1 MLIKTKNLKE
11 FESVAL
17 GFAKKLR
24 ANTQGAT
31 VVLLSGD
38 LGAGKTTMAQT
49 IGKRFGVEKLMQSP
63 TFVIMRNYN
72 LLPTTSNL
80 PSDFSHLVHIDAYR
94 LESESEIE
102 KLGFQEIITNPKN
115 LVLIEWPEKIKKI
128 LPRKSFKV
136 LIKHI
141 NENERLIEIDRSF

>member
-17 GFAKKLR
+17 GFAKKLKT
-24 ANTQGAT
+24 NTQGAT

-38 LGAGKTTMAQT
+38 LGAGKTTMAQI

-63 TFVIMRNYN
+63 TFVIMRSYK
-72 LLPTTSNL
+72 LEDKFFEL
-80 PSDFSHLVHIDAYR
+80 LVHIDAYR
-94 LESESEIE
+94 LESEEEIE
-102 KLGFQEIITNPKN
+102 KLGFQEIISNPKN

-128 LPRKSFKV
+128 LPRKVFK
-136 LIKHI
+136 ISIEHI
-141 NENERLIEIDRSF
+141 NEKERLVEIDRSF

>member
-38 LGAGKTTMAQT
+38 LGAGKTTMTQI

-63 TFVIMRNYN
+63 TFVIMRSYK
-72 LLPTTSNL
+72 LEDKFFEL
-80 PSDFSHLVHIDAYR
+80 LVHIDAYR
-94 LESESEIE
+94 LEAEAESESEIE
-102 KLGFQEIITNPKN
+102 KLGFQEIISNPKN

-128 LPRKSFKV
+128 LPRKVFK
-136 LIKHI
+136 ISIEHI
-141 NENERLIEIDRSF
+141 NKKERLVEIDRSF

>member
-1 MLIKTKNLKE
+1 VLIKTKNLKE

-63 TFVIMRNYN
+63 TFVIMRNYKLEN
-72 LLPTTSNL
+72 K
-80 PSDFSHLVHIDAYR
+80 DFELLVHVDAYR

-102 KLGFQEIITNPKN
+102 KLGFQEIITSPKN

>member
-49 IGKRFGVEKLMQSP
+49 IGKRFGIEKLMQSP
-63 TFVIMRNYN
+63 TFVIMRNYKLEN
-72 LLPTTSNL
+72 K
-80 PSDFSHLVHIDAYR
+80 DFELLVHVDAYR

-102 KLGFQEIITNPKN
+102 KLGFQEIITSPKN

-141 NENERLIEIDRSF
+141 NENERLIEIDRFF

>member
-63 TFVIMRNYN
+63 TFVIMRNYKLEN
-72 LLPTTSNL
+72 K
-80 PSDFSHLVHIDAYR
+80 DFELLVHVDAYR

-102 KLGFQEIITNPKN
+102 KLGFQEIITSPKN

>member
-49 IGKRFGVEKLMQSP
+49 IGKRFGIEKLMQSP
-63 TFVIMRNYN
+63 TFVIMRNYKLEN
-72 LLPTTSNL
+72 K
-80 PSDFSHLVHIDAYR
+80 DFELLVHVDAYR

>member
-1 MLIKTKNLKE
+1 MLIKTKSLKE
-11 FESVAL
+11 FEGVAL

-24 ANTQGAT
+24 PNTQGAT

-38 LGAGKTTMAQT
+38 LGAGKTTMTQV
-49 IGKRFGVEKLMQSP
+49 IGKNFGVEKVMQSP
-63 TFVIMRNYN
+63 TFVIMRSYKLENKV
-72 LLPTTSNL
+72 
-80 PSDFSHLVHIDAYR
+80 FEHLVHIDAYR

-102 KLGFQEIITNPKN
+102 KLGFQEIISNPKN

-141 NENERLIEIDRSF
+141 NENERLVEINRSF